1 MPTVTIL
8 WKTRH
13 SLNEGKSMERTERLT
28 DSQKTMLVQGA
39 LSGAFFAI
47 GTGNFLAGYLT
58 YLGASPAFC
67 AIVAAVPQ
75 LGCIL
80 QLLSPLFF
88 ERLRHRKMAIRICCF
103 AFRMGMGLAGL
114 LPFLLV
120 GKAARLGAAFGLY
133 LMAFLMAGFV
143 TPGLD
148 QWTMQLAPQ
157 HRRGRFFAW
166 KNILSALLNAA
177 ISLGLGW
184 QLDRFSE
191 AGRAGT
197 GYFVLYGTCCVL
209 ACADQYLLGRMEEV
223 PCIPMESLRLDD
235 LKRPLKD
242 LTYRKI
248 VAFLPAWFFAQN
260 FSSAFLS
267 VYMLQALG
275 MSHTQ
280 ISGVAMVA
288 SAAGIAGTWF
298 WGRVADR
305 SSWNRIMLWSG
316 GIIGTTY
323 LCWGAVPPGAGL
335 AIPFLLQALV
345 SACSGSFSMASAN
358 LQYSCAPRE
367 GKTIYLGVG
376 AAISN
381 LTGYGA
387 ALLGAWLQS
396 LLELQLGIQSIRILF
411 LCSGVFCLGA
421 VLGIVPKLPKIILGE
436 GK

>member
-1 MPTVTIL
+1 
-8 WKTRH
+8 
-13 SLNEGKSMERTERLT
+13 
-28 DSQKTMLVQGA
+28 MLLQGA
-39 LSGAFFAI
+39 LSGAFFSI

-88 ERLRHRKMAIRICCF
+88 ERLRHRKMAIRVCCF
-103 AFRMGMGLAGL
+103 AYRMGMGLAGL
-114 LPFLLV
+114 IPFLLV
-120 GKAARLGAAFGLY
+120 GNGARLGAAFALY
-133 LMAFLMAGFV
+133 LLAFLMAGFV

-148 QWTMQLAPQ
+148 QWTMQLAPR
-157 HRRGRFFAW
+157 HRRGRFFAS
-166 KNILSALLNAA
+166 KNIISALLNSA

-184 QLDRFSE
+184 QLDRFTE
-191 AGRAGT
+191 MGRPGI
-197 GYFVLYGTCCVL
+197 GYLVLYIACCIL

-223 PCIPMESLRLDD
+223 PCTPLESLRLGD

-288 SAAGIAGTWF
+288 SAAGILGTWF

-316 GIIGTTY
+316 CIIGATY
-323 LCWGAVPPGAGL
+323 LCWGAVPPGVGL
-335 AIPFLLQALV
+335 VIPFLLQSMV

-387 ALLGAWLQS
+387 ALMGAWLQS
-396 LLELQLGIQSIRILF
+396 LLELNLGIQSIRILF

-421 VLGIVPKLPKIILGE
+421 VLLIVPKLPKIILGE
-436 GK
+436 KK

>member
-1 MPTVTIL
+1 
-8 WKTRH
+8 
-13 SLNEGKSMERTERLT
+13 MERTERLT

-39 LSGAFFAI
+39 LSGAFFSI

-88 ERLRHRKMAIRICCF
+88 ERLRHRKMAIRVCCF
-103 AFRMGMGLAGL
+103 AYRMGMGLAGL
-114 LPFLLV
+114 VPFLLV
-120 GKAARLGAAFGLY
+120 GQGARLGAAFALY
-133 LMAFLMAGFV
+133 LLAFLMAGFV

-148 QWTMQLAPQ
+148 QWTMQLAPD
-157 HRRGRFFAW
+157 HRRGRFFAG
-166 KNILSALLNAA
+166 KNILSALINSA

-184 QLDRFSE
+184 QLDQFTER
-191 AGRAGT
+191 GRPGT
-197 GYFVLYGTCCVL
+197 GYLVLYGVCCVL
-209 ACADQYLLGRMEEV
+209 ACVDQYLLGRMEEV
-223 PCIPMESLRLDD
+223 PCVPMESLRLDD

-267 VYMLQALG
+267 VYMLRALG

-288 SAAGIAGTWF
+288 SAAGILGTWF

-316 GIIGTTY
+316 CIIGAAY
-323 LCWGAVPPGAGL
+323 LCWGAVTPGVGL
-335 AIPFLLQALV
+335 VVPFLLQSLV
-345 SACSGSFSMASAN
+345 SACSGSFGMASAN

-396 LLELQLGIQSIRILF
+396 LLEWNLGIQSIRILF

-421 VLGIVPKLPKIILGE
+421 VLGIVPKLPKILLDE
-436 GK
+436 RK

>member
-1 MPTVTIL
+1 
-8 WKTRH
+8 
-13 SLNEGKSMERTERLT
+13 MEQTETRLT
-28 DSQKTMLVQGA
+28 DSQKTMMVQCA
-39 LSGAFFAI
+39 LSSAFFSI

-67 AIVAAVPQ
+67 AVVAAVPQ

-80 QLLSPLFF
+80 QMISPLLF

-114 LPFLLV
+114 LPFLLE
-120 GKAARLGAAFGLY
+120 GKTARLAAAFVLY
-133 LMAFLMAGFV
+133 LLAFLMAGFV

-157 HRRGRFFAW
+157 YRRGRFFAS

-184 QLDRFSE
+184 QLDRFTA
-191 AGRAGT
+191 AGRAGV
-197 GYFVLYGTCCVL
+197 GYLVLYGTCCVL
-209 ACADQYLLGRMEEV
+209 ACVDQYLLGRMEEV
-223 PCIPMESLRLDD
+223 PCTPMKSLRLGD
-235 LKRPLKD
+235 LKRPLLD

-248 VAFLPAWFFAQN
+248 VVFLPVWCFAQN

-280 ISGVAMVA
+280 ISGMAMAA
-288 SAAGIAGTWF
+288 SAAGILGTWV

-305 SSWNRIMLWSG
+305 SSWNRIMLLSG
-316 GIIGTTY
+316 CIIGATY
-323 LCWGAVPPGAGL
+323 LSWGAVTPGVSL
-335 AIPFLLQALV
+335 VVPLLLQSLV
-345 SACSGSFSMASAN
+345 AACSGSFSMASAN

-387 ALLGAWLQS
+387 ALLGASMQS
-396 LLELQLGIQSIRILF
+396 FLELRLGIESIRILF
-411 LCSGVFCLGA
+411 VCSGVFCLAA
-421 VLGIVPKLPKIILGE
+421 VLLIVPKLPKIILGK

>member
-1 MPTVTIL
+1 
-8 WKTRH
+8 
-13 SLNEGKSMERTERLT
+13 MERTEKLT

-39 LSGAFFAI
+39 LSGAFFSI

-67 AIVAAVPQ
+67 AVVAAVPQ

-88 ERLRHRKMAIRICCF
+88 ERLRHRKMAIRVCCF

-114 LPFLLV
+114 IPFLLV
-120 GKAARLGAAFGLY
+120 GKGARLGAAFALY
-133 LMAFLMAGFV
+133 LLAFLMAGFV

-148 QWTMQLAPQ
+148 QWTMQLAPN
-157 HRRGRFFAW
+157 HRRGRFFAT
-166 KNILSALLNAA
+166 KNILSALINSA

-184 QLDRFSE
+184 QLDRFTE
-191 AGRAGT
+191 AGRAGI
-197 GYFVLYGTCCVL
+197 GYFILYCACCAL

-223 PCIPMESLRLDD
+223 PCIPMESLRLGD

-288 SAAGIAGTWF
+288 SAAGILGTWF

-316 GIIGTTY
+316 CIIGATY
-323 LCWGAVPPGAGL
+323 LCWGAVPPGVGL
-335 AIPFLLQALV
+335 GIPFLLQSMV
-345 SACSGSFSMASAN
+345 SACSGSFNMASAN

-396 LLELQLGIQSIRILF
+396 LMELNLGIQSIRILF
-411 LCSGVFCLGA
+411 LCSGVFCLSA
-421 VLGIVPKLPKIILGE
+421 VLGIVPKLPKIILG
-436 GK
+436 GKK